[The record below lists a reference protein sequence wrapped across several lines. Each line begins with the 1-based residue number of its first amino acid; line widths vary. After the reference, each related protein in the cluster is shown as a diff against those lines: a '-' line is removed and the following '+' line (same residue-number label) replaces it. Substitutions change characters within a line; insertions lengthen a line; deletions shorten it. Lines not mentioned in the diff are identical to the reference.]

1 MAETVISM
9 KDVTRVYK
17 MGDTEE
23 HALRGISFNITQ
35 GEFVAIMGPS
45 GSGKSTCMNM
55 IGCLDRP
62 TSGIVEIDGRPT
74 EKMSEKELAVL
85 RNKTVGFVFQQY
97 HLIPSLTIVENV
109 MLPLRYQKIEKSERL
124 PLAEAALEKVA
135 LVGKMNY
142 RPHELS
148 GGQKQRVAIA
158 RALVTRPKI
167 ILADE
172 PTGALDSETGKQ
184 IMALFNEIN
193 AGGTTIVI
201 VTHDPR
207 IGAAIRRC
215 IHIFDGKIKADV
227 TQTPV
232 PFTGDSPDSA
242 EKPHILAQPQR
253 TQAVQAQPRR
263 APVQPPMSV
272 VRPHQQTVQT
282 RVPAAPLAQPRR
294 AQVVQPKPAQVPPMH
309 PMQPQPAQVRP
320 PVSPAQSSAQAV
332 QVSVQTAQ
340 KQMPDLAT
348 LPPAARNAYLNG
360 TIK

>member
-1 MAETVISM
+1 MGATVISM

-97 HLIPSLTIVENV
+97 HLIPSLTIIENV

-135 LVGKMNY
+135 LVGKMNF

-184 IMALFNEIN
+184 IMTLFNEIN

-263 APVQPPMSV
+263 AQAVQQPTS
-272 VRPHQQTVQT
+272 VQT
-282 RVPAAPLAQPRR
+282 RPPVVP
-294 AQVVQPKPAQVPPMH
+294 PKPAQVPPL
-309 PMQPQPAQVRP
+309 QPIQTAPVVQVRP
-320 PVSPAQSSAQAV
+320 PVAPAQSSAQAV
-332 QVSVQTAQ
+332 QPQRQVVQQRAQ

-348 LPPAARNAYLNG
+348 LPPAARNAYING